1 TVYAFRLHEAR
12 PGTVDSI
19 TVIHGGRAVQTL
31 RPVEN
36 HVPSEIE
43 IERITRIDLDFDGH
57 ADLGFVTEL
66 AMANSTSEY
75 WRMDPATGRFV
86 PAGVHP
92 TLRPDSAA
100 RELTSFERGGHA
112 GRLWTASRWRWM
124 DGALAEVRREAQDL
138 TAEGDRYVRIV
149 RDRRD
154 GVLAETSR
162 DTLDDAGVRAGPSW
176 MEP

>member
-1 TVYAFRLHEAR
+1 
-12 PGTVDSI
+12 
-19 TVIHGGRAVQTL
+19 
-31 RPVEN
+31 
-36 HVPSEIE
+36 
-43 IERITRIDLDFDGH
+43 
-57 ADLGFVTEL
+57 
-66 AMANSTSEY
+66 
-75 WRMDPATGRFV
+75 MDPASGRFV
-86 PAGVHP
+86 AAGVHP
-92 TLRPDSAA
+92 ALRPDSAA

-112 GRLWTASRWRWM
+112 GLLWTASRWRWM
-124 DGALAEVRREAQDL
+124 GGALAEVRREEQDL